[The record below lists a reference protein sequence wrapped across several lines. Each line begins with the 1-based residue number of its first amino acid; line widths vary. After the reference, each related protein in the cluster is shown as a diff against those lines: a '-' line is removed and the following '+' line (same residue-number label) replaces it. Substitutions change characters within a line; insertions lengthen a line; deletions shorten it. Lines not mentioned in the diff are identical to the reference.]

1 MPVDAPAAWMMR
13 AAISAPIDEAAMA
26 ANDATT
32 DSASPTSTTGRR
44 PKRSDSGPSTSWAQ
58 ARLSR
63 YKDKVSCTVPASVP
77 SRVIMPGSAGTTM
90 LSVAGPMAVIAISS
104 GSRRHGLAVW
114 ISREECMAYSGR
126 VAASSH
132 VCVAASMSGRSAS
145 RTRA

>member
-90 LSVAGPMAVIAISS
+90 LSVAGPIAVIAISS
-104 GSRRHGLAVW
+104 GSRRHGVAV
-114 ISREECMAYSGR
+114 
-126 VAASSH
+126 
-132 VCVAASMSGRSAS
+132 
-145 RTRA
+145 